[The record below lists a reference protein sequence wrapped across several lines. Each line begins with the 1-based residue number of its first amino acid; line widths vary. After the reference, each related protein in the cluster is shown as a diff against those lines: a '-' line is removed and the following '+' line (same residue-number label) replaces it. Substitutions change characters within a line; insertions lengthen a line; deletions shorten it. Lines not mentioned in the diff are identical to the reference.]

1 MGLLGQGFIYII
13 TWNMNGKASE
23 KVTYK
28 YIEGWSL
35 INLTFNQ
42 GFHCTCTLK
51 L

>member
-28 YIEGWSL
+28 YKEGWSL
-35 INLTFNQ
+35 INLTFLIRDS
-42 GFHCTCTLK
+42 TVPVL
-51 L
+51 